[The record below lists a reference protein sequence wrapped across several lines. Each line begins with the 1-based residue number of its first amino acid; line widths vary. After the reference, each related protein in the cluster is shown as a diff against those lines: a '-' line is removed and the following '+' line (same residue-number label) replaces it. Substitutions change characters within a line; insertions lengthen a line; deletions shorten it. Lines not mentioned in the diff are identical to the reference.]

1 MDTFDLSDILSDM
14 EESDVMTEEY
24 QAILDKKK
32 PSRMASKR
40 EIALKSVE
48 FEDFLAENPELE
60 AKALAFNKKNKPLTQ
75 KQKWYAKLQAEMQAL
90 ALSTLEHLAS
100 GKRLST
106 FEEEVRQELLMAQEM
121 GVIFP
126 EGLIFRGKKDS
137 TLESMKTLEA
147 AFKHENDLDHLD
159 TIISGMNDEE
169 RSRFQRVARRF
180 VEENLLPLT
189 KEEEKGESN
198 ETDQLSKLQTNHTN

>member
-1 MDTFDLSDILSDM
+1 MPRKPKYSTEEIQDLDTILSSM
-14 EESDVMTEEY
+14 EESDLPIE
-24 QAILDKKK
+24 DKK
-32 PSRMASKR
+32 PARMASKQ
-40 EIALKSVE
+40 EIAQKS
-48 FEDFLAENPELE
+48 FEYSELLTENPALLE
-60 AKALAFNKKNKPLTQ
+60 QALAYDKRNKPLTKYQ
-75 KQKWYAKLQAEMQAL
+75 IRYAKLQSEMQAL
-90 ALSTLEHLAS
+90 ALETIEHLAS
-100 GKRLST
+100 NKRLST
-106 FEEEVRQELLMAQEM
+106 FEEEVRQELLIAQEM

-180 VEENLLPLT
+180 VEENLSP
-189 KEEEKGESN
+189 KGE
-198 ETDQLSKLQTNHTN
+198 